1 MKLHRAIMTLFWL
14 IAYSSGSFAQTQ
26 EFIPG
31 DEILYAENFDQ
42 DVPEEFPLKWFTNHT
57 GPVKQVSGME
67 GKWFRM
73 SHSGRYLSPV
83 FHEALPKDFTL
94 SFDLIPDLIY
104 NDRVFPEF
112 TFSLI
117 QNIPNDNNGRLFL
130 NEAPQRNQ
138 ISTLNFILAP
148 AMENLSNLHMSSYD
162 KGSLY
167 LNREGINLKAFS
179 QWLGKKVSVRLW
191 VQNNRLRLWLNDEK
205 VLDVPG
211 ALPNHPG
218 FNRLAFEITSSS
230 QPDAE
235 IGFYVS
241 NIVVAAALPDLRT
254 KMIQEGK
261 YSTTGI
267 LFDFN
272 SAEIKE
278 ISLPL
283 IAQIAKVLKDNPQYK
298 FLIAGHTDA
307 EGSDEY
313 NLKLSE
319 KRANA
324 VKNFLIKQH
333 GIPAE
338 QLEAKGLGESQP
350 VADNNTEQGRAKNR
364 RVEFIRL

>member
-1 MKLHRAIMTLFWL
+1 MERSQAVGNSGENYYRYQDIPYYSWL
-14 IAYSSGSFAQTQ
+14 
-26 EFIPG
+26 
-31 DEILYAENFDQ
+31 
-42 DVPEEFPLKWFTNHT
+42 V
-57 GPVKQVSGME
+57 
-67 GKWFRM
+67 
-73 SHSGRYLSPV
+73 
-83 FHEALPKDFTL
+83 EAL
-94 SFDLIPDLIY
+94 
-104 NDRVFPEF
+104 
-112 TFSLI
+112 
-117 QNIPNDNNGRLFL
+117 
-130 NEAPQRNQ
+130 
-138 ISTLNFILAP
+138 IS
-148 AMENLSNLHMSSYD
+148 D
-162 KGSLY
+162 
-167 LNREGINLKAFS
+167 NLKAFS

-324 VKNFLIKQH
+324 VKDFLIKQH